1 VAQDPQVTAYLGEFL
16 ERAEPGPFLYEACHH
31 FPGSRDDA
39 PHVVFGFCIHG
50 NEHGSLPALVQLQ
63 RELALSERE
72 VSVTLLLGN
81 VDAIRREVRFIEE
94 DFNRVF
100 TFDRP
105 AESGERR
112 RAERVRPILD
122 RADFFLDFHQTQTK
136 TKEPF
141 YTFPWFVELGDW
153 ARALGLARVGLTR
166 PSTEAFSPGLC
177 CLDEYVRGRG
187 KVGLTIE
194 LGLRGQDQAQAA
206 LALQGAR
213 RTLKIFDDLLSGRS
227 TLASLAAEE
236 DEIDWYESS
245 HIIRPNGSEL
255 RLRPGLENWTLIS
268 QGETL
273 SEVGSPLVTSPFAA
287 AALFPKYP
295 GRSESPPAELL
306 RLARPVA
313 DPTRQYGA
321 ARLL

>member
-1 VAQDPQVTAYLGEFL
+1 VAQDPQVIGQLEEFL
-16 ERAEPGPFLYEACHH
+16 ERAAPGPFLYEACHY
-31 FPGSRDDA
+31 FEGVNPDA

-50 NEHGSLPALVQLQ
+50 NEHGSLPALLQLQ
-63 RELALSERE
+63 RELAVSERE

-81 VDAIRREVRFIEE
+81 VDALRRDVRFVEE

-105 AESGERR
+105 AESLERR

-122 RADFFLDFHQTQTK
+122 RTDFFLDFHQTQTK

-141 YTFPWFVELGDW
+141 YTFPWFIELGDW

-166 PSTEAFSPGLC
+166 PPTEAFSPGLC
-177 CLDEYVRGRG
+177 CLDEYVRARG
-187 KVGLTIE
+187 QVGLTIE
-194 LGLRGQDQAQAA
+194 LGTRGQDPAQAA
-206 LALQGAR
+206 LALTGAR
-213 RTLKIFDDLLSGRS
+213 RTLRAFDEILSGRS
-227 TLASLAAEE
+227 TLTSLAAEA
-236 DEIDWYESS
+236 DEIDWYESA
-245 HIIRPNGSEL
+245 HVIRSRGNEI
-255 RLRPGLENWTLIS
+255 RLRPGLENWTLVS

-295 GRSESPPAELL
+295 GRAEAAPPELL
-306 RLARPVA
+306 RLARPVT
-313 DPTRQYGA
+313 DPTRKYGA
-321 ARLL
+321 ARLI